1 MVSPQLAFAP
11 AAFRLICRNQN
22 CHRLPQT
29 TTDCHILPLTATD
42 CHRLLLTATD
52 SNTLQQT
59 PRDCHRMP
67 ETARDCQSLPQIAT
81 DRHHWHQF
89 CINLQFTDRFW
100 IVRTVFGFLDYS
112 DVSRLS
118 GQFLYSLDSFKV
130 VWKVSRLWGQFLGC
144 PETFWTI
151 QTFLNI
157 PDICHQHHQ
166 QCWCQNFQVGVIKCE
181 LVSFVVKIM
190 NFVFFWCQKVW
201 I

>member
-29 TTDCHILPLTATD
+29 TTDCHRLPLTATD

-81 DRHHWHQF
+81 DWHHWHHF
-89 CINLQFTDRFW
+89 ASIYNLQFTDRFW

-118 GQFLYSLDSFKV
+118 GQFLLVWTALRLSGKFPDCGDSFWV
-130 VWKVSRLWGQFLGC
+130 VQKLSGLSR
-144 PETFWTI
+144 
-151 QTFLNI
+151 
-157 PDICHQHHQ
+157 H
-166 QCWCQNFQVGVIKCE
+166 
-181 LVSFVVKIM
+181 S
-190 NFVFFWCQKVW
+190 
-201 I
+201 

>member
-1 MVSPQLAFAP
+1 MVSPQLAFVH

-81 DRHHWHQF
+81 DWHHWHHF
-89 CINLQFTDRFW
+89 ASIYNLLTDFE
-100 IVRTVFGFLDYS
+100 
-112 DVSRLS
+112 LS
-118 GQFLYSLDSFKV
+118 GQYLGFWIIRTFLDSLDSFYI
-130 VWKVSRLWGQFLGC
+130 VWTALMLSGKFPDCGDSFWGNSIVYRNSKLW
-144 PETFWTI
+144 
-151 QTFLNI
+151 
-157 PDICHQHHQ
+157 
-166 QCWCQNFQVGVIKCE
+166 
-181 LVSFVVKIM
+181 KIII
-190 NFVFFWCQKVW
+190 W
-201 I
+201 